1 MNRVF
6 LLFILSCLI
15 YSSSAQDVRDP
26 DETVEVQTKD
36 KKSSFGTVFEGS
48 PGKAALYSFILPG
61 AGQIYNKRYWKAPL
75 VWAAEGTALYFL
87 IDRMQTYNNWDGC
100 YTSLVNGDSDVRCGT
115 VTTISD
121 AFRIRQST
129 RTNLETAWLFMG
141 IAHVLNALEA
151 FIDRHLINFDTSED
165 IGIRFSPPDDVNGFI
180 LPSYTFISITI
191 PLNSRK
197 R

>member
-1 MNRVF
+1 MNRGLF
-6 LLFILSCLI
+6 LFIFCCVI
-15 YSSSAQDVRDP
+15 NSSWAQDVAGP
-26 DETVEVQTKD
+26 EESMGLPTKD

-87 IDRMQTYNNWDGC
+87 IDRMQTYNDWNGC
-100 YTSLVNGDSDVRCGT
+100 YTSLVNGTDDIRCGT
-115 VTTISD
+115 VTEVSD

-129 RTNLETAWLFMG
+129 RSNLETAWLFMG
-141 IAHVLNALEA
+141 LAHVVNALEA

-165 IGIRFSPPDDVNGFI
+165 IGFHFSQPNDTAGFI
-180 LPSYTFISITI
+180 FPSYTFISITI
-191 PLNSRK
+191 PLNSR
-197 R
+197 RR